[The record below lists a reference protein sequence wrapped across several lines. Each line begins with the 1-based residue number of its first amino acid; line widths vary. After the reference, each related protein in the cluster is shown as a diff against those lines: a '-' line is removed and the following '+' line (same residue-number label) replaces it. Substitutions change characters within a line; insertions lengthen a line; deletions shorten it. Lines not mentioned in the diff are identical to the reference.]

1 MEPLFENKHFELTFL
16 MICLLLPACPVTFAL
31 MRRFLQVHGA
41 LLLVNLIFG
50 ANYSIA
56 KEAMP
61 EYVEPFGFI
70 VLRAVGAFILFFGL
84 HGVFIRE
91 NVERKDM
98 FRMFLCGLF
107 GVAGNQL
114 LFFWGLSI
122 TTPINASL
130 IMITT
135 PILVLVISNFLLNE
149 PITLIKGIGILLG
162 ATGAALIILMGENL
176 TLGTATLKGDLLVFI
191 NACSF
196 GTYLV
201 LAKPLMTKYNPF
213 TVIRWI
219 FFFGMLLTIP
229 FGFQQVAAVHWSSLP
244 MMIWIAIGYVVILN
258 TFVNYLLNFV
268 ALKRVNPSVVSIYMY
283 LQPVFASIVALIWG
297 KDEITANKIIAT
309 LLIFSGVYLV
319 TNPVERRRERKAK
332 KRQEQQQVEEE

>member
-1 MEPLFENKHFELTFL
+1 M
-16 MICLLLPACPVTFAL
+16 
-31 MRRFLQVHGA
+31 
-41 LLLVNLIFG
+41 VNLIFG

-61 EYVEPFGFI
+61 EYVAPFGFI
-70 VLRAVGAFILFFGL
+70 VLRAVGAFVLFYGL
-84 HGVFIRE
+84 HSVFVRE
-91 NVERKDM
+91 KVERKDL

-135 PILVLVISNFLLNE
+135 PILVLIISNFLLNE
-149 PITLIKGIGILLG
+149 KITLVKGMGILLG
-162 ATGAALIILMGENL
+162 ASGAAMIILVGEEF
-176 TLGTATLKGDLLVFI
+176 TLGTQTLKGDLLVFI

-219 FFFGMLLTIP
+219 FFFGMLLTLP
-229 FGFQQVAAVHWSSLP
+229 FGFNQVLAIQWTSLP
-244 MMIWIAIGYVVILN
+244 MLIWISIGYVVLMT

-268 ALKRVNPSVVSIYMY
+268 ALRRVNPSVVSIYMY

-297 KDEITANKIIAT
+297 KDEITVDKLIAT
-309 LLIFSGVYLV
+309 VLIFSGVYLV
-319 TNPVERRRERKAK
+319 TNPHEAK
-332 KRQEQQQVEEE
+332 RGDKKSSEQKESKELAD